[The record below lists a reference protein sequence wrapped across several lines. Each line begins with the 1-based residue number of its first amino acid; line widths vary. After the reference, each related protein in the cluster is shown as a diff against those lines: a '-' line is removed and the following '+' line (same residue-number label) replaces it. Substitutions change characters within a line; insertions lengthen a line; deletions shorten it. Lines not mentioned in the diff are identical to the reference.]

1 MLPIK
6 HLLEHKYLLVVTV
19 SFQIGVTVL
28 MLLPSSGFPNI
39 QISNFDKLAHVG
51 IYFLS
56 FLLWAFSFF
65 NKAASLKKTIILVL
79 ILLLIY
85 GMVIEVVQGQF
96 IPDRTSDIWDIVA
109 NSVGLGI
116 GWVVF
121 YILKPIWPA
130 KN

>member
-1 MLPIK
+1 MII
-6 HLLEHKYLLVVTV
+6 TV
-19 SFQIGVTVL
+19 FFQIGVTVL

-56 FLLWAFSFF
+56 FLLWVFSFF
-65 NKAASLKKTIILVL
+65 NKAGSLKNLVFLVL
-79 ILLLIY
+79 VLLLIY
-85 GMVIEVVQGQF
+85 GMVIEVVQGQV
-96 IPDRTSDIWDIVA
+96 IPDRTSDIWDVVA
-109 NSVGLGI
+109 NIVGLGI
-116 GWVVF
+116 GWVAF